1 MTETASRPGTT
12 PAATTLTA
20 PDTEGVALTESTPTP
35 PTWAWP
41 LSVPTSHPPD
51 SEMEHGDGD
60 EERAIDGSAIPPP
73 LETIEPDPTEVTV
86 VAAITTPEK
95 ALPKVSSFGLPG
107 KRRSTMAIVL
117 LSVVTLGVYSLIW
130 HQRVNREVGNFDP
143 RMHVIPGRSTLAV
156 TIPWALGWLVS
167 IAGAV
172 RIVLA
177 VANVTLPFDPHFTV
191 LQAYGLLGGFVLIP
205 YLELLLPF
213 SAVAMVMTLER
224 VRIVEDRM
232 LRTTDVQ
239 LRPTRAILWMLL
251 PVAGGL
257 ILMTIIQRR
266 LNRAWED
273 DMAAAPAV
281 RPTVR
286 VAPS

>member
-20 PDTEGVALTESTPTP
+20 PETKGVALTDPAPTP
-35 PTWAWP
+35 PTWNWP
-41 LSVPTSHPPD
+41 LSVPTSDPPEDVTHD
-51 SEMEHGDGD
+51 SD
-60 EERAIDGSAIPPP
+60 EEEHHIDGSAMPPP
-73 LETIEPDPTEVTV
+73 VETLETDPTEVTV

-95 ALPKVSSFGLPG
+95 ALPKVTSFGPPG
-107 KRRSTMAIVL
+107 KRRSTMAIVV
-117 LSVVTLGVYSLIW
+117 LSIVTLGVYSLVW
-130 HQRVNREVGNFDP
+130 HHRINREVGNFDT

-177 VANVTLPFDPHFTV
+177 VANVSLPFNPHFSV
-191 LQAYGLLGGFVLIP
+191 LQAYVLLGGFLLIP
-205 YLELLLPF
+205 YLELVLSF
-213 SAVAMVMTLER
+213 SAVAIAMTLER

-239 LRPTRAILWMLL
+239 LRPTRAIWWMLL

-257 ILMTIIQRR
+257 ILMAIIQRR

>member
-1 MTETASRPGTT
+1 VKA
-12 PAATTLTA
+12 
-20 PDTEGVALTESTPTP
+20 D
-35 PTWAWP
+35 
-41 LSVPTSHPPD
+41 
-51 SEMEHGDGD
+51 EHF
-60 EERAIDGSAIPPP
+60 IDGPPVEA
-73 LETIEPDPTEVTV
+73 LEADPTEVTV

-95 ALPKVSSFGLPG
+95 AMPRVTSFGPAG
-107 KRRSTMAIVL
+107 KRRSTLAIVM
-117 LSVVTLGVYSLIW
+117 LSIVTLGVYSLVWYHRI
-130 HQRVNREVGNFDP
+130 NREVGNFDT
-143 RMHVIPGRSTLAV
+143 RMHVVPGRSTIAV
-156 TIPWALGWLVS
+156 AIPWALGSLVS
-167 IAGAV
+167 IAGAI

-177 VANVTLPFDPHFTV
+177 VANVALPFDPHFTV
-191 LQAYGLLGGFVLIP
+191 LEAYGLLGGFLLIP
-205 YLELLLPF
+205 YLELLLSF
-213 SAVAMVMTLER
+213 SAAALVMTLER

-239 LRPTRAILWMLL
+239 LRPTRVIFWMLL

-257 ILMTIIQRR
+257 ILMAITQRR